1 MAKFTERMIEDCR
14 HRFEA
19 GDKTALLDAVD
30 LCARSGLALPV
41 WLAEAYCAGYTA
53 WATYKVRSL
62 DQAFGVER
70 KGRRIPDLQERE
82 ALKAS
87 VVIEVDKLRQEKV
100 PTDETLFALVGE
112 KLNIPAGQAR
122 DIYYKDNPWRQ
133 FNEAINKLLKPG
145 GSKGGGD

>member
-41 WLAEAYCAGYTA
+41 WLAEAYSAGYTA

-62 DQAFGVER
+62 T
-70 KGRRIPDLQERE
+70 RRS
-82 ALKAS
+82 AWSGKA
-87 VVIEVDKLRQEKV
+87 
-100 PTDETLFALVGE
+100 DETPTC
-112 KLNIPAGQAR
+112 KSAR
-122 DIYYKDNPWRQ
+122 H
-133 FNEAINKLLKPG
+133 
-145 GSKGGGD
+145 

>member
-1 MAKFTERMIEDCR
+1 MTKEAERLIEVCQ
-14 HRFEA
+14 HRFEG
-19 GDKTALLDAVD
+19 GDKTALLDAID
-30 LCARSGLALPV
+30 FCARSATVMPV
-41 WLAEAYCAGYTA
+41 WLAEAYCAAYTE

-100 PTDETLFALVGE
+100 PTDEMLFDRVE

-122 DIYYKDNPWRQ
+122 DIYYKDNPWRK
-133 FNEAINKLLKPG
+133 FNDAIGRMLKPDG
-145 GSKGGGD
+145 LKDGGD